1 MNLGQAGDRII
12 RFQPVMANATK
23 NRPCFSIGLKTM
35 LRFKKVLLGILR
47 MTVIFFLQNIFSR
60 LVCLPFLTL
69 SLGVSGGSF
78 LDMFDMF
85 CHVAAASKSGGMNG
99 LARLR
104 RS

>member
-1 MNLGQAGDRII
+1 ML
-12 RFQPVMANATK
+12 
-23 NRPCFSIGLKTM
+23 GLKTM
-35 LRFKKVLLGILR
+35 LRFKQVLLGILR